1 MKNNNLDKDTIIIV
15 LATIKSITLIIIV
28 LILASFFPIR

>member
-1 MKNNNLDKDTIIIV
+1 MKNNNLDKDTIIV